1 MSLKKTGFTI
11 VELLIVIVVIAIL
24 AAITI
29 VAYNGIQVR
38 AENTKTVSAVQAYRK
53 ALTKYAIE
61 KGSYPI
67 IGGYCLG
74 TQYLILD
81 GTTAGCRNSNSV
93 LTNSSATTFAPL
105 LQPYLGSSAPM
116 PSTKI
121 LYNTAGTVGYV
132 GIYFYGTNYNYTLD
146 GEKVVGLWYTIED
159 STCPV
164 GPVYSTSGNPNF
176 TSTAVTRSSAIS
188 PNSSLCMLLLPDSS
202 RL

>member
-1 MSLKKTGFTI
+1 MSFKKAGFTI
-11 VELLIVIVVIAIL
+11 VELLIVIVVIGIL
-24 AAITI
+24 AAISI

-38 AENTKTVSAVQAYRK
+38 AENTKTIAAIQAYRK
-53 ALTKYAIE
+53 ALTQYATE

-67 IGGYCLG
+67 TGGYCLG
-74 TQYLILD
+74 TQYPVLD
-81 GTTAGCRNSNSV
+81 GITAGCRNTSNV
-93 LTNSSATTFAPL
+93 LTNSAAITLAPL
-105 LQPYLGSSAPM
+105 LQPYLGNSSPM

-121 LYNTAGTVGYV
+121 LYNTASTIGYV

-164 GPVYSTSGNPNF
+164 GPVYSTAGGPAYANPSVVRSG
-176 TSTAVTRSSAIS
+176 AIS
-188 PNSSLCMLLLPDSS
+188 ATASTCMLLLPDAS